1 MNYLVTGIGEGSLH
15 VMAAP
20 RPGQLHNH
28 IRYLKMQG
36 ITKVLCLM
44 EPLEMERLGLDEEEK
59 WCLSEGLKF
68 ENFPITDHS
77 VTCVDSLRVLAKRL
91 LKEIIAG
98 ENLVVHCYAGIGR
111 TGLVSSCILMEHGM
125 SAEEAMA
132 LISQKRQLKIPET
145 REQVEFVLAYTPS

>member
-1 MNYLVTGIGEGSLH
+1 
-15 VMAAP
+15 
-20 RPGQLHNH
+20 
-28 IRYLKMQG
+28 
-36 ITKVLCLM
+36 
-44 EPLEMERLGLDEEEK
+44 MERLGLDEEEK

-68 ENFPITDHS
+68 ENFPITDHI

>member
-1 MNYLVTGIGEGSLH
+1 MNYLVTGIGDGSLH

-20 RPGQLHNH
+20 RPRQLHNH

-44 EPLEMERLGLDEEEK
+44 EPLEMERLDLQEEEK
-59 WCLSEGLKF
+59 WCASEGLKF

-77 VTCVDSLRVLAKRL
+77 VTGVDRVRDLAKRL
-91 LKEIIAG
+91 LQEIIAG
-98 ENLVVHCYAGIGR
+98 EHLVVHCYAGIGR

-125 SAEEAMA
+125 NAEEAMA

-145 REQVEFVLAYTPS
+145 KEQVEFVLAYTPS

>member
-1 MNYLVTGIGEGSLH
+1 
-15 VMAAP
+15 MAAP

-28 IRYLKMQG
+28 IRYLKMQV

-59 WCLSEGLKF
+59 WCLSESLKF

>member
-1 MNYLVTGIGEGSLH
+1 
-15 VMAAP
+15 MAAP

-68 ENFPITDHS
+68 ENFPITDHI